1 MNKLVLFLFL
11 NNDLPR
17 KIKKITS
24 LTEDSYEIL
33 LECDFLIV
41 VGRYFQDWKLYLKN
55 ISKYINR
62 KYQIIRRKKNKQ
74 IKVAFLF
81 EKYRKLVLG
90 LEVINR
96 KKKTIKGLFSVSPYF
111 MTIITF
117 VYSSLLKVQSFVY
130 SLLQ

>member
-41 VGRYFQDWKLYLKN
+41 VGRYF
-55 ISKYINR
+55 
-62 KYQIIRRKKNKQ
+62 
-74 IKVAFLF
+74 
-81 EKYRKLVLG
+81 
-90 LEVINR
+90 
-96 KKKTIKGLFSVSPYF
+96 
-111 MTIITF
+111 
-117 VYSSLLKVQSFVY
+117 
-130 SLLQ
+130 